1 MMISRSISQ
10 SVRFAVGACQGFTI
24 RCCLS
29 ASISCVLSFMLRQ
42 PKKIVRI
49 ANGSPMIAMIAT
61 RSPINHVTGVF
72 KLSILAST
80 YDFIRVSDA
89 PISLLTSSLTI
100 KRIWLRS
107 ALVNSPRAGSAIAE
121 KSIERA
127 SIVFMGCS
135 SVSPFI
141 PLQRWEGGRHA
152 LRQALQCHPKLDT
165 HIISDSG
172 VKRQVVFDSR
182 RPYRERHDLKT
193 YVQLKIPA
201 TTTRT
206 VAIQN
211 II

>member
-49 ANGSPMIAMIAT
+49 ANGSPMTAMIAT

-72 KLSILAST
+72 KLSIFAST

-100 KRIWLRS
+100 KRILFEVRVCEFSRVPVARS
-107 ALVNSPRAGSAIAE
+107 QKRVSRGRAWFSWG
-121 KSIERA
+121 
-127 SIVFMGCS
+127 VPVS
-135 SVSPFI
+135 SLIYPPAKV
-141 PLQRWEGGRHA
+141 GGWQKHA
-152 LRQALQCHPKLDT
+152 CAVQALQCHPKLV
-165 HIISDSG
+165 HAYYSRFG
-172 VKRQVVFDSR
+172 VK
-182 RPYRERHDLKT
+182 
-193 YVQLKIPA
+193 
-201 TTTRT
+201 
-206 VAIQN
+206 
-211 II
+211 